1 MKCTRCQRELA
12 PELSMCVSCGAMRDD
27 SVREELESSLT
38 PIANPVRFH
47 FVEERA
53 DAVPVPASAVKNLP
67 EPAPVVPVAAAPVPP
82 TPEAKPERRFQTAD
96 LGTKKT
102 SPTLAEFVNKNSK
115 IPDWRLQLQNTVRQ
129 RNGRHSVNAVSTNT
143 VSGQAR
149 TRTSGANALKLD
161 YAEAAKAS
169 ETAPEPDTKLTNALK
184 RIEASRKAYLPT
196 EKAREGM
203 RVAKEASKKFPYK
216 VVSRSEDLPEI
227 PVKVSGEP
235 AMTVRPKLVSSLKI
249 EKKEYDTNK
258 LIPVPE
264 AARMASSFEETEAG
278 PTDEK
283 ALPKEK
289 WSQRIEIR
297 DSSTQTSTAASEL
310 PLAEEAEPE
319 TDEIDDL
326 APIAM
331 RFNAGL
337 FDLII
342 GGFATFTILSP
353 LLGWAEGWFS
363 LSGLLLFIS
372 VMLVVMFLYLTAAIA
387 FLGQTFGMKIFSL
400 ELVDV
405 EQSEFPT
412 LHQAAVNSAVYLFS
426 LAFAGLGF
434 IPVFLNDERRAVHDL
449 VSGTILVREI

>member
-12 PELSMCVSCGAMRDD
+12 PELSMCVRCGAMRDD

-47 FVEERA
+47 FVEDRA
-53 DAVPVPASAVKNLP
+53 DAVPVPASTVHQPTA
-67 EPAPVVPVAAAPVPP
+67 EPVPASVEP
-82 TPEAKPERRFQTAD
+82 VPQVPEAKPERRFQTAD

-129 RNGRHSVNAVSTNT
+129 RNGRHSVDPVSTNA
-143 VSGQAR
+143 VSGQAL

-161 YAEAAKAS
+161 YAEAAKVP

-184 RIEASRKAYLPT
+184 RIEASRRAYLPT

-216 VVSRSEDLPEI
+216 VVSRSEDLPDL
-227 PVKVSGEP
+227 PVKVAGEP
-235 AMTVRPKLVSSLKI
+235 TMTVRPKLVSSLKI

-258 LIPVPE
+258 LVPIPE
-264 AARMASSFEETEAG
+264 AAKMASSFEETDTEPAK
-278 PTDEK
+278 EK
-283 ALPKEK
+283 ASLKEN
-289 WSQRIEIR
+289 WSQKIEIR
-297 DSSTQTSTAASEL
+297 ENAIDEKIEAL
-310 PLAEEAEPE
+310 RMVEEAGPE

-342 GGFATFTILSP
+342 GGFATFAILSP
-353 LLGWAEGWFS
+353 LLAWSEGWFS
-363 LSGLLLFIS
+363 FSGLLLFTS
-372 VMLVVMFLYLTAAIA
+372 VLLVVMFLYLTAAIA

-412 LHQAAVNSAVYLFS
+412 LHQAAVSSAVYLFS
-426 LAFAGLGF
+426 LALGGLGF
-434 IPVFLNDERRAVHDL
+434 VPIFLNEERRAAHDI

>member
-38 PIANPVRFH
+38 TLATPVRFH
-47 FVEERA
+47 FVEDRA
-53 DAVPVPASAVKNLP
+53 DAVPVPASAVTRSVDHASSELISAETSVP
-67 EPAPVVPVAAAPVPP
+67 EKKV
-82 TPEAKPERRFQTAD
+82 ENRFQTAD
-96 LGTKKT
+96 LGSKKT
-102 SPTLAEFVNKNSK
+102 SPTLAEFVNKNAK
-115 IPDWRLQLQNTVRQ
+115 VPDWRLQLQNSVRQ
-129 RNGRHSVNAVSTNT
+129 KKGRNSADAISTINIPA
-143 VSGQAR
+143 GQAQL
-149 TRTSGANALKLD
+149 RTSGANALKLD

-203 RVAKEASKKFPYK
+203 RVAKEASRKFPYK
-216 VVSRSEDLPEI
+216 VVSRSEDLPEM

-264 AARMASSFEETEAG
+264 AARMASSFEETEAV

-283 ALPKEK
+283 APPKEK

-297 DSSTQTSTAASEL
+297 DSSTETSTAASEL
-310 PLAEEAEPE
+310 PLVEDAEPE

-342 GGFATFTILSP
+342 GGFATFAILSP

-363 LSGLLLFIS
+363 LSGLLLFTS

-387 FLGQTFGMKIFSL
+387 FFGRTFGMKIFSL
-400 ELVDV
+400 ELIDI

-434 IPVFLNDERRAVHDL
+434 IPMFLNDERRAVHDL